1 MLKKLDREILKTDYG
16 VSYGSVTL
24 KSLQND
30 NIPEL
35 DLLVREAI
43 QNSSDASLKQEGK
56 SYAVNFSTGGFVPA
70 QFNALLT
77 GLENILNKRY
87 SKPEAVFLEI
97 RDTKTSGLTGK
108 IRKAEINKDD
118 HGNFFKMI
126 FDTGKRQIIST
137 AGGNWGFG
145 KSVYYRVGAGIVV
158 FYSRIKE
165 NNVYKD
171 RLIIT
176 LVEDENKTDD
186 EGKDFTILNSIEP
199 LSAGKAWW
207 GYRDGEDLLPLTDT
221 NEIEEVLNIFGIKAF
236 KNNESGTS
244 IIIPYISPKKLLDGI
259 IPVESDIREDIKEF
273 FTEVWTSTISDY
285 LRLSIQKWYAPKI
298 HNRELEKYNNK
309 WLLVS
314 VDNKPIRKQD
324 LQPFFNLVQELYTT
338 ALAKGNGCDYSSQEF
353 PKIETLPIS
362 ITKYFS
368 KGSIKIG
375 YIAIIKVSR
384 SELKLDTGVLSP
396 YDFIGKFEADG
407 GINEPIVMYARDPG
421 MVIDYA
427 ITGAWVKGIIPPDSQ
442 EDFFFAFFVPISS
455 KTIMQDFSEKEFAGL
470 TLGEYLRECEASD
483 HMGWNDPVKMQIVQR
498 IQKNS
503 IKLINKHIKA
513 YYIDN
518 NNIDATAS
526 KLSGRLGRSL
536 LPRIGYGKPGNN
548 GGGNGTG
555 GGGNGTGGG
564 GGTGRGGGTGGRVG
578 GIKFDIIS
586 RTIKGNLIEMDFSL
600 KLSTPKKTA
609 SLSLMVASEAGWID
623 SSSWAEE
630 IGTEFPLTIKNCY
643 IDNVITD
650 VINKPYFIGKNC
662 SEEEDSITTEIL
674 DVNLQAET
682 DNSKFTQINFSA
694 HIQSPQIFGTLK
706 ILSYDKKYQFT
717 FREE

>member
-1 MLKKLDREILKTDYG
+1 MFKKLDREILKTDYG

-87 SKPEAVFLEI
+87 SKSEAVFLEI

-108 IRKAEINKDD
+108 IRKAEIKKDD

-176 LVEDENKTDD
+176 LVEDESKTDD
-186 EGKDFTILNSIEP
+186 EGKDLTILNSIEP
-199 LSAGKAWW
+199 NSAGKAWW

-221 NEIEEVLNIFGIKAF
+221 NEIEEVLNIFGIKPF
-236 KNNESGTS
+236 KNNETGTS
-244 IIIPYISPKKLLDGI
+244 IIIPYVNPKKLLDGI
-259 IPVESDIREDIKEF
+259 IPVESDIREDIKEHF
-273 FTEVWTSTISDY
+273 KEIWTSTISDY

-324 LQPFFNLVQELYTT
+324 LLPFFKLVQELYNT
-338 ALAKGNGCDYSSQEF
+338 ALAKGNDCDYSSQEF
-353 PKIETLPIS
+353 PEIKTLPIS

-368 KGSIKIG
+368 IGAIKIG
-375 YIAIIKVSR
+375 YIAIIKISK
-384 SELKLDTGVLSP
+384 SELNLDTNVLSP
-396 YDFIGKFEADG
+396 YDYLGKFEADG
-407 GINEPIVMYARDPG
+407 GVNEPIVMYARDPG

-442 EDFFFAFFVPISS
+442 EDFFFAFFVPISN
-455 KTIMQDFSEKEFAGL
+455 KKIKQDFSIPEFAGL

-498 IQKNS
+498 IQKNA

-518 NNIDATAS
+518 NNNVDATAS

-536 LPRIGYGKPGNN
+536 LPRIGYGKPGNS

-555 GGGNGTGGG
+555 GGGSGSGGG
-564 GGTGRGGGTGGRVG
+564 FNRAG

-586 RTIKGNLIEMDFSL
+586 RTIKGNLIEMAFSL
-600 KLSTPKKTA
+600 KLFMPKKTA

-623 SSSWAEE
+623 PSSWTEE
-630 IGTEFPLTIKNCY
+630 IGTEFPLIIKNCY
-643 IDNVITD
+643 IDSVKTD
-650 VINKPYFIGKNC
+650 VINNPYSIGKNC
-662 SEEEDSITTEIL
+662 SEEENSISTEIL

-682 DNSKFTQINFSA
+682 SSSKYTQIDFKA
-694 HIQSPQIFGTLK
+694 HVQSPQIIGTIE

-717 FREE
+717 FRED